1 MKHTAVV
8 TYRLVGSKEVEV
20 KRFDLHSNVHRLL
33 MDKLV
38 DSLRAHAV
46 LDELGRVQYVRP
58 GSADYFNVGFETAE

>member
-20 KRFDLHSNVHRLL
+20 KRFDLHSNVHRIL

-38 DSLRAHAV
+38 DNLRAHAITN
-46 LDELGRVQYVRP
+46 ELGIVIHTIP
-58 GSADYFNVGFETAE
+58 GGADYFNVGFETAE

>member
-8 TYRLVGSKEVEV
+8 TYRLVGHKEVEV
-20 KRFDLHSNVHRLL
+20 NRYDLHNNVHRLL

-58 GSADYFNVGFETAE
+58 GSADYFNIGFELAE